1 MFVSVSLD
9 RLLSLLVTTALAAA
23 PAQDPCV
30 GLPGGACTPEN
41 VLVNFIPYIGSLLV
55 GLAGGGAVLFTII
68 GGVQMILSAGDDS
81 AGTKG
86 KHSIMYA
93 IGGFMLALASQA
105 IVTFVHSRAAPL
117 VASTAP
123 HLDFMAA
130 MVGVILS
137 LMNVAFVA
145 VVMYAAVRLVLA
157 WGKSEEYQ
165 KSLNMILW
173 AIIGTLIINA
183 ASAIAHAV
191 LRLGL

>member
-1 MFVSVSLD
+1 MTFLLASLD
-9 RLLSLLVTTALAAA
+9 RLLSLFVVTTAF
-23 PAQDPCV
+23 AQGPCV

-41 VLVNFIPYIGSLLV
+41 VLVNFIPPIGSLLV
-55 GLAGGGAVLFTII
+55 GFAGGGAVLFTII
-68 GGVQMILSAGDDS
+68 GGVQMILSGGDDS

-93 IGGFMLALASQA
+93 IGGFMLALASQS
-105 IVTFVHSRAAPL
+105 IVTFVHSRAVAANL
-117 VASTAP
+117 VTSTAP

-173 AIIGTLIINA
+173 AIIGALIINA

-191 LRLGL
+191 LRLDL